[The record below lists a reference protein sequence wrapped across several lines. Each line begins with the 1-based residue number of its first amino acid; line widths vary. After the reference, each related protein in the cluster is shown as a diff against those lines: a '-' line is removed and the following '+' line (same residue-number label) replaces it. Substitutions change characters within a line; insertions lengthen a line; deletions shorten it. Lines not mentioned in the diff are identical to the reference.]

1 MARSRLSPDPLCSE
15 LQAHMQ
21 ITPEIIRHDR
31 DPRRFASWDHRRT
44 TGYSLARFLN
54 NDNLLPNK
62 AYPPFE
68 ATPDSPEYP
77 SSRGKHTPIR
87 PTKFNFILRKPD
99 KFLNSDE
106 PIEVFGL
113 MYPHCQPG
121 EEDIG
126 PITDVNVIFASPLL
140 QEQVHQILCDH
151 SIDKDK
157 MQRNLRYMGVT
168 TRAFLEYCKIS
179 YPCHYWVQLGHEL

>member
-1 MARSRLSPDPLCSE
+1 MSRSRFSPVPLSSE
-15 LQAHMQ
+15 LQAKMQ
-21 ITPEIIRHDR
+21 VTPEIVRHDR
-31 DPRRFASWDHRRT
+31 DPRRFASFDQRRT
-44 TGYSLARFLN
+44 TSSNGYPFARFFH
-54 NDNLLPNK
+54 NDSLLPNK

-68 ATPDSPEYP
+68 ATPDSPECP
-77 SSRGKHTPIR
+77 TSRGKNMPIR
-87 PTKFNFILRKPD
+87 PTKLNFTPQKPH

-140 QEQVHQILCDH
+140 QEQIHQILCDTQWT
-151 SIDKDK
+151 K
-157 MQRNLRYMGVT
+157 
-168 TRAFLEYCKIS
+168 TRCREIFIT
-179 YPCHYWVQLGHEL
+179 